1 MKLISYFYQGSYC
14 WGCVVGENVIDIGRH
29 MPEFTSLSALL
40 NGGNKALERARVVA
54 KKVMHDHTLN
64 EVQLLMPLPEPRRI
78 FCIGVNYSNR
88 NAEYKDGSDLPKY
101 PSIFMR
107 VSESFV
113 AHAQPLIQPLESQ
126 QLDYEGEIGIVIGRS
141 ARRVTG
147 EDALSCI
154 AGLTCINE
162 GTIRDWVH
170 HAKFNV
176 TQGKNF
182 SASGAIG
189 PWLVTADE
197 FPQGYSNLRLQTR
210 VNGELRQDDT
220 TGNLMFDFAYL
231 IGYLSTFTTLAPGDI
246 IATGTPIGAG
256 IRFDPPR
263 FLKPGDVVEIEVQ
276 GVGVLSNTVQAEG
289 VAA

>member
-1 MKLISYFYQGSYC
+1 MKLISYSHQGSNS

-40 NGGNKALERARVVA
+40 NGGNKALECARVVA
-54 KKVMHDHTLN
+54 TSVMTDHALK

>member
-1 MKLISYFYQGSYC
+1 MKLISYRLGQTLH
-14 WGCVVGENVIDIGRH
+14 WGCATADGVIDLGSR
-29 MPEFTSLSALL
+29 LSAFASVSELL
-40 NGGNKALERARVVA
+40 DGGPAALLQARAAAEGVVP
-54 KKVMHDHTLN
+54 DHAFADVRF
-64 EVQLLMPLPEPRRI
+64 ELPIVRPRRV
-78 FCIGVNYSNR
+78 FCIGVNYANR

-107 VSESFV
+107 VAESFV
-113 AHAQPLIQPLESQ
+113 AHGESLLQPHESK
-126 QLDYEGEIGIVIGRS
+126 QLDYEGEIAIVIGQA

-147 EDALSCI
+147 AGALACI
-154 AGLTCINE
+154 AGLTCMNE

-189 PWLVTADE
+189 PWIVTADE
-197 FPQGYSNLRLQTR
+197 FPQGYGNLRLQTR

-220 TGNLMFDFAYL
+220 TANLMFDFAYL
-231 IGYLSTFTTLAPGDI
+231 IRYLSTFTELVPGDI

-256 IRFDPPR
+256 VRFDPPR
-263 FLKPGDVVEIEVQ
+263 FLRPGDVVEVEVG
-276 GVGVLSNTVQAEG
+276 GVGVLRNVVEAEK
-289 VAA
+289 VNE

>member
-1 MKLISYFYQGSYC
+1 MKLISYFHQGSTC

-29 MPEFTSLSALL
+29 MPEFKSLSALL
-40 NGGNKALERARVVA
+40 EGGNTALERARVVA
-54 KKVMHDHTLN
+54 KSVASDHALN
-64 EVQLLMPLPEPRRI
+64 EVQLLMPLSEPRRI
-78 FCIGVNYSNR
+78 FCIGVNYSHR
-88 NAEYKDGSDLPKY
+88 NAEYKDGSELPKY

-107 VSESFV
+107 VAESFV
-113 AHAQPLIQPLESQ
+113 AHGQPLIQPLESK

-141 ARRVTG
+141 ARRVSG
-147 EDALSCI
+147 EDALACI

-197 FPQGYSNLRLQTR
+197 FTQGYSNLRLQTR
-210 VNGELRQDDT
+210 INGELRQDDT
-220 TGNLMFDFAYL
+220 TSNLMFDFAYL

-276 GVGVLSNTVQAEG
+276 GVGVLRNTVQAEG
-289 VAA
+289 VSA

>member
-1 MKLISYFYQGSYC
+1 MRLISFWLNNTACYG
-14 WGCVVGENVIDIGRH
+14 
-29 MPEFTSLSALL
+29 ALH
-40 NGGNKALERARVVA
+40 GNKVLNLTPIFGAEAPDLKTLIA
-54 KKVMHDHTLN
+54 KKMLAQAAEALSKHTPDLLFEDLSLLPVIPNPEKIMCVGLNYHDHVKETGRDLTEKPAIFSRVN
-64 EVQLLMPLPEPRRI
+64 SSQVGHGQDIMRPPESHR
-78 FCIGVNYSNR
+78 
-88 NAEYKDGSDLPKY
+88 
-101 PSIFMR
+101 
-107 VSESFV
+107 
-113 AHAQPLIQPLESQ
+113 
-126 QLDYEGEIGIVIGRS
+126 LDYEGEIGIVIGRS
-141 ARRVTG
+141 ARRVSG

-182 SASGAIG
+182 NASGAIG

-276 GVGVLSNTVQAEG
+276 GVGVLSNPIADE
-289 VAA
+289 

>member
-1 MKLISYFYQGSYC
+1 MKLISYFHQGSYC

-40 NGGNKALERARVVA
+40 YGGDKALERARVLA
-54 KKVMHDHTLN
+54 KSLMPGHTLK

-78 FCIGVNYSNR
+78 FCIGVNYSHR

-107 VSESFV
+107 VAESFV
-113 AHAQPLIQPLESQ
+113 AHGQPLIQPLESK

-147 EDALSCI
+147 EDALNCI

-263 FLKPGDVVEIEVQ
+263 FLKPGDLVEIEVQ
-276 GVGVLSNTVQAEG
+276 GVGVLSNTVEAEG
-289 VAA
+289 VVP

>member
-1 MKLISYFYQGSYC
+1 MKLISYFHQGFYC
-14 WGCVVGENVIDIGRH
+14 WGCVVGENVIDIGRQ

-40 NGGNKALERARVVA
+40 DGGDKALERARVLA
-54 KKVMHDHTLN
+54 KSVMPDHALK

-78 FCIGVNYSNR
+78 FCIGVNYSHR

-113 AHAQPLIQPLESQ
+113 AHGQPLIQPLESK

-182 SASGAIG
+182 NASGAIG